1 MNTQQSSPSP
11 QPFDASSW
19 VNPAY
24 ASQYY
29 GYTQPAPQDPYS
41 NNTSLMA
48 SRQNMQSFPPV
59 SFGGSFGNP
68 SYQSHFDPRAQMLQ
82 NWTMAQSA
90 YGSGVQFASQQYSAQ
105 PMPHQ
110 QTAYQQ
116 TPAQQVPMQSQ
127 TDIKQDPEAVDMYS
141 GGYDDSRGPYSGD
154 YNSPRDAYSGDY
166 AAEDD
171 PSAQLMQEL
180 VQNILHSKN
189 VSPASDASDSKHE
202 DVDQHWG
209 DSTVNATESPL
220 TNSVLYTPQDAQGAE
235 HQTFKRF
242 EDENPTSESEQS
254 QQDELDQQ
262 VNQVLA
268 GLDDEDIYLAESE
281 REDSAPID
289 TAETADHVEVSS
301 GTEDNDDEDDV
312 MQVEEHAVEGEYEI
326 TVHDSEEEEAN
337 EDTMEEDV
345 AEEEEDVDISD
356 KDTMED
362 DAAEEDDV
370 DIDVSDVETPSD
382 QDAHDSG
389 VDASCEVEF
398 EGYVLNESPLK
409 TIKKTISREDK
420 ELHHKAWKLQPH
432 HLPAHRYWM
441 AILMHT
447 VQPSKAKVE
456 KDFIWL
462 KGSRVS
468 GAN

>member
-1 MNTQQSSPSP
+1 
-11 QPFDASSW
+11 
-19 VNPAY
+19 
-24 ASQYY
+24 
-29 GYTQPAPQDPYS
+29 
-41 NNTSLMA
+41 
-48 SRQNMQSFPPV
+48 
-59 SFGGSFGNP
+59 
-68 SYQSHFDPRAQMLQ
+68 MLQ

-90 YGSGVQFASQQYSAQ
+90 YGSGMQFAGQQYST
-105 PMPHQ
+105 Q
-110 QTAYQQ
+110 QVPYQYTGYQQ
-116 TPAQQVPMQSQ
+116 APAQQVPTQSQ
-127 TDIKQDPEAVDMYS
+127 TDIKQDPEAVDIYS
-141 GGYDDSRGPYSGD
+141 GGYDDSHGPYSGD
-154 YNSPRDAYSGDY
+154 YNSPHDAYSGEH
-166 AAEDD
+166 AMEDD

-180 VQNILHSKN
+180 VQNILHSKT

-202 DVDQHWG
+202 DVDQGWG
-209 DSTVNATESPL
+209 GSTVNATESPS
-220 TNSVLYTPQDAQGAE
+220 TNSVLYTPQNAQGAK
-235 HQTFKRF
+235 HQIFRRF

-254 QQDELDQQ
+254 QQDELGRQVDQ
-262 VNQVLA
+262 VFA
-268 GLDDEDIYLAESE
+268 GLDDEDTYLAESE

-312 MQVEEHAVEGEYEI
+312 MQVEEHAVEGNDEV
-326 TVHDSEEEEAN
+326 TVHDSEEEEAD
-337 EDTMEEDV
+337 EDTMEKDV
-345 AEEEEDVDISD
+345 AEEKEDIDISD
-356 KDTMED
+356 EDTMED
-362 DAAEEDDV
+362 DATEED
-370 DIDVSDVETPSD
+370 DVETPSD